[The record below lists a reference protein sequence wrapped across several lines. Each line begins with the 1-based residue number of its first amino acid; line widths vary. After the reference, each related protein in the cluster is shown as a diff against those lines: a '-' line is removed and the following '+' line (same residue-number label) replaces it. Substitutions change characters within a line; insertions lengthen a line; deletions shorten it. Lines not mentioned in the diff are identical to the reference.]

1 MEVITAE
8 VWEVTM
14 EAMEWDILATL
25 TTTCT
30 PDMVMEVF
38 TTTCTPDMVMGVI
51 SMEVTVG
58 MQDTEVMDLEDME
71 DMGGED
77 TPTVT
82 PTDTPTVGTSGIWDT
97 CTEGGDRCDRLS

>member
-1 MEVITAE
+1 MAVTIMEVITAE

-14 EAMEWDILATL
+14 EAMGWDILATL

-30 PDMVMEVF
+30 PDMVI
-38 TTTCTPDMVMGVI
+38 GVI
-51 SMEVTVG
+51 SMEVTVD
-58 MQDTEVMDLEDME
+58 MQDTEVMDLEDMEVME

-82 PTDTPTVGTSGIWDT
+82 PTDIPTAGTSGIWDT
-97 CTEGGDRCDRLS
+97 CMERGDRCHKLS